1 MYSGGQKSDF
11 SSEISVLTMCT
22 AVRGCAVHKVQR
34 FVILPAMLAA
44 AEVKLTDFAPIS

>member
-1 MYSGGQKSDF
+1 MYSDRQKSD
-11 SSEISVLTMCT
+11 SSTEISVLTMCA
-22 AVRGCAVHKVQR
+22 AVGGCAVHKVQR